1 MGVPP
6 CSCQKRSANFCA
18 FVFVPPSHCR
28 EPHFTIL
35 IDYIL
40 WINREYSNKNNISY
54 PDLMDFGLWITN
66 TPDHPL
72 GSDGNIV
79 HSRAPLPATLDSRG
93 TRHLLHRPR
102 RQQLRRGVCLLR
114 VRAGPTCGSH
124 MTKDEARKIAAGI
137 AKVPEL
143 LLRPDANKRPA

>member
-1 MGVPP
+1 M
-6 CSCQKRSANFCA
+6 
-18 FVFVPPSHCR
+18 FVPKKECGFLCLCCR
-28 EPHFTIL
+28 SSVPLSQTALTIL

-79 HSRAPLPATLDSRG
+79 HARAPLPATLDSRG
-93 TRHLLHRPR
+93 ISRHLL
-102 RQQLRRGVCLLR
+102 L
-114 VRAGPTCGSH
+114 VR
-124 MTKDEARKIAAGI
+124 
-137 AKVPEL
+137 
-143 LLRPDANKRPA
+143 DANNFAVAYVYLKANRADALRLI